1 MKYKISEKLKSL
13 KPYQPGQSEADV
25 KAKYNRESFIK
36 LASNESPM
44 KPFDSVVSALKDSV
58 DKQNIYP
65 DPQCRDLLEVAS
77 NYYGVDQSQIL
88 AGNGS
93 NELIDLLIRLFCE
106 PGEKVLTSKAAF
118 IAYKVCAQSNRA
130 DLIEVDLNSDCSI
143 NLENYSKELEK
154 LEAKNSLPKIV
165 FIPNP
170 NNPTGTY
177 IPEIQ
182 LDEFMNK
189 WGGKEEL
196 IIVVDEAYNEFVDA
210 GDFATAKKYLHF
222 ENVVML
228 KTMSKVFGL
237 AGLRLGFL
245 IGCEE
250 LLSYVHRIRNP
261 FNVNALAQVAGAAAL
276 KDEKSISEIK
286 RLIISQRASF
296 EDFLKKEDFAYVP
309 SQANFVFFDPGM
321 SALKAHD
328 YFLSQ
333 GLIVRP
339 LLPYGF
345 DTQLR
350 VTIGDEAQM
359 DSVKAVFRNF
369 KDWAK
374 TQ

>member
-1 MKYKISEKLKSL
+1 MKYNISETLKSL

-25 KAKYNRESFIK
+25 KAKYNRETFIK

-44 KPFDSVVSALKDSV
+44 KPFDSVIKALNESV
-58 DKQNIYP
+58 DNQNIYP
-65 DPQCRDLLEVAS
+65 DPLCRDLLAVAA
-77 NYYGVDQSQIL
+77 NYYGIDQNQIL

-93 NELIDLLIRLFCE
+93 NELIDLLIKLFCE
-106 PGEKVLTSKAAF
+106 PGDKVLTSVGAF
-118 IAYKVCAQSNRA
+118 IAYKVCTQSNRA
-130 DLIEVDLNSDCSI
+130 ELIEVELNSDYSI
-143 NLENYSKELEK
+143 NLENYTAELEK
-154 LEAKNSLPKIV
+154 LEEKKSLPKIV

-177 IPEIQ
+177 VSEK
-182 LDEFMNK
+182 DMDAFMNK
-189 WGGKEEL
+189 WGGREDL

-210 GDFATAKKYLHF
+210 KDFATAKKYLHF
-222 ENVVML
+222 ENVIML

-245 IGCEE
+245 IGTEE

-276 KDEKSISEIK
+276 KDANSISEIK
-286 RLIISQRASF
+286 NLIIKQRSSF
-296 EDFLKKEDFAYVP
+296 EDFLKTEGFDYVP

-345 DTQLR
+345 NRHLR
-350 VTIGDEAQM
+350 VTIGDEEQM
-359 DSVKAVFRNF
+359 SSVKSIFKNF
-369 KDWAK
+369 KEWAR